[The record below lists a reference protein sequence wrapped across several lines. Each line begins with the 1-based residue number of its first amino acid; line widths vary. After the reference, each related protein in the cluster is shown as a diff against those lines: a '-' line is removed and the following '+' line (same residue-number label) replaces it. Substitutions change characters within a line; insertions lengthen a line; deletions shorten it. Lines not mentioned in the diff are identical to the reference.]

1 MLTRLRM
8 KYGLHWKTHLPT
20 FPILR
25 PVLVA
30 AMLVL
35 SVACV
40 GYVTRAA
47 VLVEQAQQQ
56 VVKARA
62 DRQDVLD
69 VLNGKKVMVQHFGK
83 YAEVATVKWQVV
95 EEVK

>member
-1 MLTRLRM
+1 MLTHLRM
-8 KYGLHWKTHLPT
+8 KYGLRWKNHLPT

>member
-30 AMLVL
+30 AMLGL

-40 GYVTRAA
+40 GYATKAGE
-47 VLVEQAQQQ
+47 LVEQAQQQ
-56 VVKARA
+56 ATEARA

-69 VLNGKKVMVQHFGK
+69 VLNGKKVMIERDGGFAQ
-83 YAEVATVKWQVV
+83 VAKIKWQVV

>member
-8 KYGLHWKTHLPT
+8 RYGFYWNTRLTVLH
-20 FPILR
+20 ILR
-25 PVLVA
+25 PVLVV
-30 AMLVL
+30 AMLGL

-40 GYVTRAA
+40 GYVIKAGE
-47 VLVEQAQQQ
+47 LVDQAQQQ

-83 YAEVATVKWQVV
+83 YAEVATVKWQMV